1 MGAPSASFATY
12 NQVGIRED
20 LEDIIYDISP
30 METFFTSTIAKGKAT
45 NTLHDWQT
53 DALDSPVATNAWVEG
68 DDFSAGAVNPT
79 TKLRNYTH
87 IARKDFVVTR
97 TTNKVNTAGRKEEL
111 ARLIVRKGD
120 SLKRD
125 IETQVL
131 RNGAATAGSS
141 VSARVSA
148 AVENWIYT
156 NNHIAAT
163 GQTTST
169 TPAPVSGIASTATT
183 DGSLT
188 AFVEADLKSC
198 LAQSWSC
205 GGKVDVILLPSALKQ
220 KFDAFTGIATRFRD
234 VAAGKQAQVIGAADV
249 YVSAYGSH
257 KVVLSRYMRASV
269 VLCLDMST
277 WALDWLDK
285 MHVEEIAKSGDS
297 EKRMIVAEYTL
308 VARSPTANTKL
319 GNVN

>member
-1 MGAPSASFATY
+1 MGAPTASFATY

-20 LEDIIYDISP
+20 LADIIYDISP
-30 METFFTSTIAKGKAT
+30 METYFTSTIAKGKAT

-53 DALDSPVATNAWVEG
+53 DALDAPVATNAWVEG

-120 SLKRD
+120 ALKRD

-148 AVENWIYT
+148 SVETWIYT
-156 NNHIAAT
+156 ANDIHPSGVTA
-163 GQTTST
+163 GT
-169 TPAPVSGIASTATT
+169 TPAPVSGIAGTAGT
-183 DGSLT
+183 DGT
-188 AFVEADLKSC
+188 AAALVSGDLN
-198 LAQSWSC
+198 LALQQAWSC
-205 GGKVDVILLPSALKQ
+205 GGKTDVILVGATLKA
-220 KFDAFTGIATRFRD
+220 KIDAFTAIATPYREVGSRQ
-234 VAAGKQAQVIGAADV
+234 QAQLVAAADV
-249 YVSAYGSH
+249 YVSDFGSH
-257 KVVLSRYMRASV
+257 KVMLSRYMRNSV

-277 WALDWLDK
+277 WGLAWLDK

-308 VARSPTANTKL
+308 EARSPTANAKL
-319 GNVN
+319 ANVT